1 MLEPRNSQNIIWRS
15 QRALSGTIE
24 NGLAVVALVLASQ
37 VHGANSLDTIIIDR
51 GVDEPIRIAVVPFAI
66 DAATAADATRLR
78 DLANPADIVA
88 FDLARSGQFDPMA
101 KENMLSYPSDR
112 SGVFFGLAHTQNCVF
127 GYR

>member
-1 MLEPRNSQNIIWRS
+1 MRYR
-15 QRALSGTIE
+15 
-24 NGLAVVALVLASQ
+24 GLLRMGWLLLLAPVLASQ

-101 KENMLSYPSDR
+101 GKTCCRIWR
-112 SGVFFGLAHTQNCVF
+112 SQWRFFGTGGHQNCVF